1 MASKSSVSSCLAK
14 VGSGLSK
21 KLRKEIIDA
30 FNAADSK
37 YRAEGNLGNAEILA
51 RAQADLINNFL
62 PSRIE
67 AIVATRQGYI
77 TQLRDAFAKANPPST
92 GDQTVADTGQDSAA
106 VPPTGAATGAP
117 APSSDTGA
125 PSTALTQEGT
135 PATKRANVRDQN
147 LTKAI
152 NAVWPDLASDEY
164 MTDDMLDY
172 IRDFAIGELSEKDL
186 SNPELRKM
194 MQRASDETNT
204 PVDDIMGDFIA
215 GAKAVKSQYNATRVR
230 NLSRALVADA
240 LKGDTDAL
248 VAVLRGFA
256 AKAINSQKHI
266 NQSFKDTF
274 EAAITAASK
283 VKGWVAP
290 EWVTELQSVV
300 GGGRGGSKEEN
311 AARISKVKSLAD
323 KYASQ
328 AVTLEKQRVDTAQQV
343 IDIFMNSPR
352 GGNMETDAEAFDR
365 LTALKDKIKD
375 TTKRR
380 TIAQQINE
388 VGGAKTNAGTII
400 GLLAKLRSKTEGAKD
415 VIQTVRT
422 AEVLIRAGRFDEARQ
437 AIADA
442 AEIAATSGRAAPGV
456 EVAAE
461 PTETESTKESE
472 SDEAPK
478 QWDNAESDM
487 IDAIDKETTRLQV
500 FRSIVTTL
508 YRKRI
513 QGEALTYD
521 KRISFVRAE
530 LRKNGLTLNAEQFTE
545 SVTKALSALDP
556 IVEKNNK
563 LIEQAE
569 ELGDHPPKKFL
580 ALTEATKQVARMQFG
595 GGTLKLP
602 GKPKAVSEKAL
613 VGYANALDVPVESI
627 TAVDTA
633 SNPEFEAM
641 MRAGGMTAG
650 QKIIWNSIKDKLND
664 TLVIF
669 VEDSVFDSMLATE
682 GSHAGLFF
690 PRDISLVREGGR
702 TGTIIMPETFL
713 YSQRAKYNGVAN
725 FTEAFL
731 HEIVHALSYASV
743 ATNTPL
749 RAKLQSMIDII
760 QANAKEM
767 FKADAKAFTRAE
779 LNALTTAFA
788 NPDELVAMA
797 FTNKDVQS
805 GLAKIP
811 LTEKNRK
818 SLGLIGKIA
827 NAMQAF
833 VSWVRDVTKVP
844 VGTMSALEG
853 VVTLADTALADVE
866 AQRVALAANPDLQ
879 LVDTGMKA
887 LGVPSVLTK
896 AFPEGARRAAVNSGG
911 KLRRLGHAFSTL
923 RQIMFNSEGLFARTA
938 AMDLINPN
946 DKRSPVAVVVQTYLQ
961 RAQMAVDLLND
972 IVMGPLRSMR
982 ALPKASRE
990 KVSEFLLEATLY
1002 EVHADEP
1009 IAKGGKNEH
1018 ILSKKEAAREASVA
1032 AHKRLSAQFA
1042 TFTAAE
1048 QAAYKSVVASMEKAH
1063 ARVIKSIVG
1072 SIVTR
1077 WYTNLVEKHL
1087 RDPQANP
1094 MPTAEIQAAGGPVAF
1109 VDGLID
1115 RAYKKTLTQA
1125 ENQMLGDDVFALI
1138 ESAHK
1143 RSIMKGPYVPLQ
1155 RFGDWVVRWNENEPD
1170 TKVFDSKADR
1180 DAYSASSSLQIR
1192 SEREIYLDKNGN
1204 EITQADPAIEQA
1216 EIGKA
1221 KSALPNTATQDE
1233 IDKAVAKAKRAAL
1246 KETIKQNTATT
1257 KYEITQVTKGVAFFE
1272 SEAEAQEAVEE
1283 LRRNGKRD
1291 VTEYDL
1297 RKNPKERA
1305 SLLEDADFNKMKEAI
1320 ERDDT
1325 LTPSA
1330 KEKAIQA
1337 LEQAMLMVVPNR
1349 ALNASLVRRRK
1360 IIGADKNVTR
1370 AVANYGIAM
1379 ANYASSIDTAIP
1391 ITLGLKAM
1399 NDYTAE
1405 QSALKPGDE
1414 ATKTTARRREY
1425 IREIEERVLY
1435 SPLDTGGTGLAG
1447 PIIRKLQALTYVY
1460 FLASPSYVMIQ
1471 MSQPWLLTLP
1481 ILSGRHGVA
1490 ASTASLAKANA
1501 DIGLRDLAKG
1511 GAKDTAD
1518 ALKTLVTGRESDQ
1531 KSALLDYVK
1540 SNLAKQSDG
1549 KRLLDMV
1556 ESLSKEGL
1564 LDGDAGMEI
1573 IRAEV
1578 SEDGPIGRFIG
1589 RTEVLTRA
1597 LPAMVEVINR
1607 SASAVAAYRLEFART
1622 KDHDAAIQYAYKTVD
1637 QSQGDYAAA
1646 NTARFMD
1653 PRRYPLLSPMMT
1665 FRKYAQA
1672 VYALLVR
1679 QVLLSVKGKDAE
1691 TRREARRTL
1700 TMVLM
1705 AHATVAGV
1713 LGLPTEGISLVLGM
1727 LAFAFG
1733 SKEPWDWE
1741 LMLRQE
1747 AAKLFGKEAAEILMR
1762 GLPRYFGV
1770 DLSGRLGLNSLLF
1783 MHDLRDFEKKTTN
1796 EYLGQ
1801 LLVGAPG
1808 GMVLNA
1814 VDSYQQLMKAMGS
1827 DKTTDY
1833 TKAVEGILP
1842 KGFRD
1847 PLRAWRVAED
1857 GVTTRRGERIDEGR
1871 QATPFETAIQAA
1883 GFTPAAQ
1890 AEIYERRN
1898 AVQGKNREMSSER
1911 MDLMRKWRQA
1921 SPDGRQRIWESIV
1934 EWNQK
1939 LEPGQRGFRI
1949 TRENLIQSMQE
1960 ARRRERSSGQGDY
1973 LPRGREGLRERGE
1986 FANTRSER

>member
-1 MASKSSVSSCLAK
+1 MASKPGAANCVK
-14 VGSGLSK
+14 TSGFTEA
-21 KLRKEIIDA
+21 RQKEILTAIT
-30 FNAADSK
+30 NMKERRRADTTLSAK
-37 YRAEGNLGNAEILA
+37 ERKGTALLVWANQNLVNNFIPEQITRLNDQMKAYADEIRQA
-51 RAQADLINNFL
+51 RATSMGGA
-62 PSRIE
+62 P
-67 AIVATRQGYI
+67 
-77 TQLRDAFAKANPPST
+77 
-92 GDQTVADTGQDSAA
+92 VADTGQDSAA
-106 VPPTGAATGAP
+106 VPPIAAATGALVSTP
-117 APSSDTGA
+117 GIGA
-125 PSTALTQEGT
+125 PSTAASRRTAEININLRDSVQAVVNLEDDGVTQAGLDGMYDFMRGVVSEK
-135 PATKRANVRDQN
+135 ALREDREILESFAAVSDRINVPLDEMVD
-147 LTKAI
+147 TYIGYAKDAKAI
-152 NAVWPDLASDEY
+152 YDANRVKNLSAPLINAALQG
-164 MTDDMLDY
+164 
-172 IRDFAIGELSEKDL
+172 GE
-186 SNPELRKM
+186 
-194 MQRASDETNT
+194 AETID
-204 PVDDIMGDFIA
+204 VL
-215 GAKAVKSQYNATRVR
+215 R
-230 NLSRALVADA
+230 NLSKKIEQTPRHLNESWTNTILPAIEEAL
-240 LKGDTDAL
+240 
-248 VAVLRGFA
+248 
-256 AKAINSQKHI
+256 
-266 NQSFKDTF
+266 
-274 EAAITAASK
+274 K
-283 VKGWVAP
+283 VKGWTAP
-290 EWVTELQSVV
+290 AWVEELRALV
-300 GGGRGGSKEEN
+300 GATRGGDKKAN
-311 AARISKVKSLAD
+311 AARINALRELAAKYGVKAIGIEDIRAD
-323 KYASQ
+323 RA
-328 AVTLEKQRVDTAQQV
+328 RQV
-343 IDIFMNSPR
+343 
-352 GGNMETDAEAFDR
+352 TDALNDTPVGSANESVQDAFRR
-365 LTALKDKIKD
+365 LVAL
-375 TTKRR
+375 RVR
-380 TIAQQINE
+380 IAEITGEKSAARQIAS
-388 VGGAKTNAGTII
+388 VGGEKTDAG
-400 GLLAKLRSKTEGAKD
+400 KLISVLSKLSSAGSEKGRDVTNIVRS
-415 VIQTVRT
+415 
-422 AEVLIRAGRFDEARQ
+422 AETLMRAGKFDEA
-437 AIADA
+437 AKTIKEA
-442 AEIAATSGRAAPGV
+442 AEIAATSGRAAPV
-456 EVAAE
+456 ETATKSA
-461 PTETESTKESE
+461 ETESRAGPETEDSYE
-472 SDEAPK
+472 SDLLESLDSKAPL
-478 QWDNAESDM
+478 
-487 IDAIDKETTRLQV
+487 RVRVLQ
-500 FRSIVTTL
+500 SILTTL
-508 YRKRI
+508 LRNRDEGKKLSRDQLIVY
-513 QGEALTYD
+513 
-521 KRISFVRAE
+521 VRGE
-530 LRKNGLTLNAEQFTE
+530 LRRNGLTLNVEQFADV
-545 SVTKALSALDP
+545 VTNALDAA
-556 IVEKNNK
+556 EARRQANNQI
-563 LIEQAE
+563 LEQARDE
-569 ELGDHPPKKFL
+569 GAYVPTKIL
-580 ALTEATKQVARMQFG
+580 AQTRAVEMVARMQHAG
-595 GGTLKLP
+595 GKLTLTT
-602 GKPKAVSEKAL
+602 KPKAVSAQEQARAY
-613 VGYANALDVPVESI
+613 YARLLEIPLETV

-633 SNPEFEAM
+633 ENSDFEGM

-650 QKIIWNSIKDKLND
+650 QKLVWGAIKDKLAN
-664 TLVIF
+664 TRVVF
-669 VEDSVFDSMLATE
+669 VKDSMFDSMLDTE
-682 GSHAGLFF
+682 DQYAGLFY
-690 PRDISLVREGGR
+690 PRDISLVREVGGR
-702 TGTIIMPETFL
+702 TGVVVLPERFL
-713 YSQRAKYNGVAN
+713 YNQRAKYNGVAN
-725 FTEAFL
+725 FTESFL
-731 HEIVHALSYASV
+731 HELVHALTYASV

-749 RAKLQSMIDII
+749 RAKLQKMIGII
-760 QANAKEM
+760 QDNAKEM
-767 FKADAKAFTRAE
+767 YKADAQAFTKAE
-779 LNALTTAFA
+779 INALTTAFA
-788 NPDELVAMA
+788 NPDELVVMA

-811 LTEKNRK
+811 LTEKNRR

-833 VSWVRDVTKVP
+833 VAWVREVTRVP

-853 VVTLADTALADVE
+853 IITLTDTALADVE
-866 AQRVALAANPDLQ
+866 AQRAALVANPDLQ
-879 LVDTGMKA
+879 LVDTGAKA
-887 LGVPSVLTK
+887 LGMPSMLTK

-938 AMDLINPN
+938 AMDLIDPN

-972 IVMGPLRSMR
+972 IVMGPLRSLR

-990 KVSEFLLEATLY
+990 KVSEFLLEGTLY

-1018 ILSKKEAAREASVA
+1018 ILDKPEAAREASVA

-1042 TFTAAE
+1042 TFTPAE
-1048 QAAYKSVVASMEKAH
+1048 KAAYKSVVASMEKAH

-1072 SIVTR
+1072 SVVTR
-1077 WYTNLVEKHL
+1077 WYTNLIEKHL
-1087 RDPQANP
+1087 RDPQATSL
-1094 MPTAEIQAAGGPVAF
+1094 PTAEIQAAGGPVKF

-1125 ENQMLGDDVFALI
+1125 ENQMLGDEVFALI

-1180 DAYSASSSLQIR
+1180 DAYTASSSLQVR
-1192 SEREIYLDKNGN
+1192 SEREIYLDKNGQ

-1221 KSALPNTATQDE
+1221 KSALPNTATQAE

-1246 KETIKQNTATT
+1246 KATIKQNTATT

-1283 LRRNGKRD
+1283 LRKNGKRD

-1325 LTPSA
+1325 LTASA

-1370 AVANYGIAM
+1370 AIANYGIAM
-1379 ANYASSIDTAIP
+1379 ANYASAIDTAIP

-1405 QSALKPGDE
+1405 QSAIQPGAE

-1447 PIIRKLQALTYVY
+1447 PVIRKLQALTYVY

-1481 ILSGRHGVA
+1481 ILSARHGVA
-1490 ASTASLAKANA
+1490 SATAALTKANA

-1511 GAKDTAD
+1511 GARDTAD
-1518 ALKTLVTGRESDQ
+1518 ALKTLLTGRESDQ

-1578 SEDGPIGRFIG
+1578 SEDGPVGRFIG

-1597 LPAMVEVINR
+1597 LPAMVEVVNR
-1607 SASAVAAYRLEFART
+1607 SSSAVAAYRLEFARSN
-1622 KDHDAAIQYAYKTVD
+1622 DHDAAIRYAYKTVD

-1705 AHATVAGV
+1705 AHATVAGA
-1713 LGLPTEGISLVLGM
+1713 LGLPTEGISIVLGM
-1727 LAFAFG
+1727 LGFAFG

-1747 AAKLFGKEAAEILMR
+1747 AAKLFGKEAAEVIMR
-1762 GLPRYFGV
+1762 GVPRYFGV

-1827 DKTTDY
+1827 DKATDY

-1890 AEIYERRN
+1890 AEVYERRN
-1898 AVQGKNREMSSER
+1898 AVQGKNREMASER
-1911 MDLMRKWRQA
+1911 TDLMRKWRQA
-1921 SPDGRQRIWESIV
+1921 TPEGRQRIWDSIV
-1934 EWNQK
+1934 KWNQE
-1939 LEPGQRGFRI
+1939 LAPGERGFRI

-1960 ARRRERSSGQGDY
+1960 ARRRERASGQGDY
-1973 LPRGREGLRERGE
+1973 LPRGREGLRERGD
-1986 FANTRSER
+1986 FANTRTER

>member
-1 MASKSSVSSCLAK
+1 L
-14 VGSGLSK
+14 
-21 KLRKEIIDA
+21 
-30 FNAADSK
+30 
-37 YRAEGNLGNAEILA
+37 
-51 RAQADLINNFL
+51 
-62 PSRIE
+62 IE
-67 AIVATRQGYI
+67 ALDSEPPR
-77 TQLRDAFAKANPPST
+77 LRLF
-92 GDQTVADTGQDSAA
+92 
-106 VPPTGAATGAP
+106 
-117 APSSDTGA
+117 
-125 PSTALTQEGT
+125 
-135 PATKRANVRDQN
+135 
-147 LTKAI
+147 
-152 NAVWPDLASDEY
+152 
-164 MTDDMLDY
+164 
-172 IRDFAIGELSEKDL
+172 
-186 SNPELRKM
+186 
-194 MQRASDETNT
+194 
-204 PVDDIMGDFIA
+204 
-215 GAKAVKSQYNATRVR
+215 KSI
-230 NLSRALVADA
+230 L
-240 LKGDTDAL
+240 G
-248 VAVLRGFA
+248 
-256 AKAINSQKHI
+256 
-266 NQSFKDTF
+266 
-274 EAAITAASK
+274 
-283 VKGWVAP
+283 
-290 EWVTELQSVV
+290 
-300 GGGRGGSKEEN
+300 
-311 AARISKVKSLAD
+311 
-323 KYASQ
+323 
-328 AVTLEKQRVDTAQQV
+328 
-343 IDIFMNSPR
+343 
-352 GGNMETDAEAFDR
+352 
-365 LTALKDKIKD
+365 
-375 TTKRR
+375 
-380 TIAQQINE
+380 
-388 VGGAKTNAGTII
+388 
-400 GLLAKLRSKTEGAKD
+400 
-415 VIQTVRT
+415 
-422 AEVLIRAGRFDEARQ
+422 
-437 AIADA
+437 
-442 AEIAATSGRAAPGV
+442 
-456 EVAAE
+456 
-461 PTETESTKESE
+461 
-472 SDEAPK
+472 
-478 QWDNAESDM
+478 
-487 IDAIDKETTRLQV
+487 
-500 FRSIVTTL
+500 TL
-508 YRKRI
+508 YRKRV
-513 QGEALTYD
+513 QGEALTPGELIAY
-521 KRISFVRAE
+521 VRREIERSGLNLNVAE
-530 LRKNGLTLNAEQFTE
+530 TAKAVARGLNAAEAR
-545 SVTKALSALDP
+545 VKA
-556 IVEKNNK
+556 NNQI
-563 LIEQAE
+563 LEQAAE
-569 ELGDHPPKKFL
+569 EGAHPPVEIL
-580 ALTEATKQVARMQFG
+580 AQTRAVEMVARMQFSS
-595 GGTLKLP
+595 GTLKLP
-602 GKPKAVSEKAL
+602 TKPKALSAKSRA
-613 VGYANALDVPVESI
+613 GWAQALDVPAESI
-627 TAVDTA
+627 VAIDTA
-633 SNPEFEAM
+633 TNPGFERM
-641 MRAGGMTAG
+641 MKAGGMTAG
-650 QKIIWNSIKDKLND
+650 QKVVWDSIKGKLEN
-664 TLVIF
+664 TIVVF
-669 VEDSVFDSMLATE
+669 VDDAVFDGMLETE

-690 PRDISLVREGGR
+690 PRDISLVREGGA
-702 TGTIIMPETFL
+702 TGTIILPRTFL
-713 YSQRAKYNGVAN
+713 FNQRAKYNDVAN
-725 FTEAFL
+725 FTESFL
-731 HEIVHALSYASV
+731 HEVVHALSYASV

-749 RAKLQSMIDII
+749 RAKLQKMIGVI

-767 FKADAKAFTRAE
+767 YKADKKAFTTAE
-779 LNALTTAFA
+779 INALTTAFT

-833 VSWVRDVTKVP
+833 VAWVRDVTKVP

-853 VVTLADTALADVE
+853 IITLTDTALADVE
-866 AQRVALAANPDLQ
+866 TQRAALVASPNLK

-887 LGVPSVLTK
+887 LGVPSTLTK
-896 AFPEGARRAAVNSGG
+896 AFPEGARRAAINSGG

-938 AMDLINPN
+938 AMDLIDPN

-972 IVMGPLRSMR
+972 IVMGPLRSLR

-990 KVSEFLLEATLY
+990 KVSEFLLEGTLY

-1009 IAKGGKNEH
+1009 IVKGGKNEH
-1018 ILSKKEAAREASVA
+1018 ILDKQEAQREAAIA
-1032 AHKRLSAQFA
+1032 AHKRLSAQYESFSS
-1042 TFTAAE
+1042 E
-1048 QAAYKSVVASMEKAH
+1048 EKAAYKSVVASMEKAH

-1072 SIVTR
+1072 SIITR

-1094 MPTAEIQAAGGPVAF
+1094 LPTAEIQAAGGPVKF
-1109 VDGLID
+1109 VEGLTD
-1115 RAYKKTLTQA
+1115 RAYKKTLTMQ
-1125 ENQMLGDDVFALI
+1125 ESQMLGDDVFALI
-1138 ESAHK
+1138 QSAHK
-1143 RSIMKGPYVPLQ
+1143 RSVMKGPYIPLQ

-1180 DAYSASSSLQIR
+1180 DAYTASSSLQVR

-1216 EIGKA
+1216 EVGKA
-1221 KSALPNTATQDE
+1221 KSALSNTATQAE
-1233 IDKAVAKAKRAAL
+1233 IDSAVAKAKRAAL

-1257 KYEITQVTKGVAFFE
+1257 KYEITQITKGVAFFE

-1283 LRRNGKRD
+1283 LRKNGKRD
-1291 VTEYDL
+1291 ITEYDL

-1325 LTPSA
+1325 LAPAA
-1330 KEKAIQA
+1330 KDKAIQA

-1349 ALNASLVRRRK
+1349 AMNASLVRRRK

-1370 AVANYGIAM
+1370 AIANYGIAM
-1379 ANYASSIDTAIP
+1379 ANYASSIDTAVP

-1405 QSALKPGDE
+1405 QSAIKPGAE

-1447 PIIRKLQALTYVY
+1447 PFIRKLQAMTYVY

-1481 ILSGRHGVA
+1481 ILSGRHGVVSATA
-1490 ASTASLAKANA
+1490 ALTKANA

-1518 ALKTLVTGRESDQ
+1518 ALKTLLTGKESDQ

-1540 SNLAKQSDG
+1540 DNLAKQKDG
-1549 KRLLDMV
+1549 KRLLGMV

-1589 RTEVLTRA
+1589 RTEVLSRA

-1607 SASAVAAYRLEFART
+1607 SASAVAAYRLEFERT

-1705 AHATVAGV
+1705 AHATVAGT

-1747 AAKLFGKEAAEILMR
+1747 AAKLFGKEAAEVLMR
-1762 GLPRYFGV
+1762 GVPRYFGV

-1801 LLVGAPG
+1801 LLIGAPG

-1814 VDSYQQLMKAMGS
+1814 TDSWQQLMKAMGS
-1827 DKTTDY
+1827 DKTADY

-1847 PLRAWRVAED
+1847 PLRAWRIAEE

-1871 QATPFETAIQAA
+1871 QATGFETAVQAI

-1911 MDLMRKWRQA
+1911 TDLMRKWRQA
-1921 SPDGRQRIWESIV
+1921 TPEGRQRIWESIV

-1960 ARRRERSSGQGDY
+1960 ARRRQRSSGQGDY